1 MKKKT
6 FYIIMAVFILL
17 LTPFTGTAGAPPAL
31 LRILYLAAVVIA
43 TWQYDKE
50 WLPVVITT
58 LYTISKF
65 GYSVAY
71 MPTEI
76 WYYIVLFAGYCLLTR
91 KSILR
96 IPQIIWFFALWVIV
110 VDILHTN
117 TVYDNA
123 LSLILI
129 GLVACSC
136 SMNSARKNVEMFSL
150 GFVIISLV
158 ISIEY
163 IFASGNIV
171 SVYSG
176 VSSVDDAR
184 VMWADPNY
192 LGCVVSMGGL
202 VAFSILLKRDGYWL
216 KSTVSV
222 IVIALSFIMLL
233 MNASRGALLAFL
245 SGFFVL
251 FLTTKTKPIYKVL
264 LFAVIALFVVWLYD
278 NAYFE
283 LIENRIAN
291 DSGGGSGRTD
301 IWINKWRAYGSKS
314 GFEKILGLG
323 YFDGYRIAQSTS
335 IVDGKLSGGG
345 FHNEFLAHIVD
356 YGIVGFITLL
366 SFFYYPIKV
375 GGKIYAVVLSHIILL
390 AVACMTLEPLS
401 LGMYI
406 YYAFWFY
413 IVQKSK
419 EIKENERYC

>member
-6 FYIIMAVFILL
+6 FYFIMAVFILL
-17 LTPFTGTAGAPPAL
+17 LTPFTGTVGAPPAM
-31 LRILYLAAVVIA
+31 LRILYLAAVVIV
-43 TWQYDKE
+43 TWMYDKE
-50 WLPVVITT
+50 WLPAVITT
-58 LYTISKF
+58 LFTISKF

-71 MPTEI
+71 MPTDL
-76 WYYIVLFAGYCLLTR
+76 WYYVVLFAGYCVLTR
-91 KSILR
+91 KPLLR
-96 IPQIIWFFALWVIV
+96 SPKIIWFFALWVII
-110 VDILHTN
+110 VDILHTY

-123 LSLILI
+123 LSLILL
-129 GLVACSC
+129 GLVSSSC
-136 SMNSARKNVEMFSL
+136 CLNSARKNGEMFSL
-150 GFVIISLV
+150 CFVTISLV

-163 IFASGNIV
+163 VFASSNIV
-171 SVYSG
+171 FVYTG
-176 VSSVDDAR
+176 ISSEDDAR

-202 VAFSILLKRDGYWL
+202 VAFSNLLKKDKHWL
-216 KSTVSV
+216 KYTISV
-222 IVIALSFIMLL
+222 FVIGISFIMLL

-251 FLTTKTKPIYKVL
+251 FSTTKAKPIYKL
-264 LFAVIALFVVWLYD
+264 MLFGVIAVFVVWLYD

-291 DSGGGSGRTD
+291 DSSGGSGRTD
-301 IWINKWRAYGSKS
+301 IWINKWRAYGSKET
-314 GFEKILGLG
+314 FEKILGLG

-356 YGIVGFITLL
+356 YGFVGIVVLFC
-366 SFFYYPIKV
+366 FFYYPIKIGQKV
-375 GGKIYAVVLSHIILL
+375 SPVVLSHIILL
-390 AVACMTLEPLS
+390 VVACMTLEPLS
-401 LGMYI
+401 LGMFV

-413 IVQKSK
+413 IVQKSR